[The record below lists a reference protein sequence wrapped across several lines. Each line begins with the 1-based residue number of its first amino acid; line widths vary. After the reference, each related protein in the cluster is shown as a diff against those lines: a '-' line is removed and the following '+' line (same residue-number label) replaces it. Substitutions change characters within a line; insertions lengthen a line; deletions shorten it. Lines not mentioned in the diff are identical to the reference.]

1 MTLNELV
8 QKVQTAIQDPSFSE
22 AQITGYI
29 NRGLFEVAGAV
40 QLPEL
45 YKFESITTD
54 VDNPFTA
61 LPSDFMRDV
70 VFIHS
75 QKNGGRLTVEVS
87 HIKFLKLYPG
97 LDRTGGGIARASVK
111 GSMLFYQPV
120 PSTPDTLTVH
130 YHRKPDM
137 LAEGSD
143 EPDCLPA
150 HLQEALLV
158 SFAAWKI
165 FSLIEDGIEGPKVN
179 TDRYDRDFHL
189 ALADLKVF
197 LGDEDGEPV
206 FVSDDIEDIEIW

>member
-1 MTLNELV
+1 
-8 QKVQTAIQDPSFSE
+8 
-22 AQITGYI
+22 
-29 NRGLFEVAGAV
+29 
-40 QLPEL
+40 
-45 YKFESITTD
+45 
-54 VDNPFTA
+54 
-61 LPSDFMRDV
+61 
-70 VFIHS
+70 
-75 QKNGGRLTVEVS
+75 
-87 HIKFLKLYPG
+87 
-97 LDRTGGGIARASVK
+97 
-111 GSMLFYQPV
+111 
-120 PSTPDTLTVH
+120 
-130 YHRKPDM
+130 M

-143 EPDCLPA
+143 EPDCLPV